1 MPLVE
6 RTAAVTWTGD
16 LRTGGGTLQVG
27 SGTLPDVRVTFSSRA
42 EAPQGLTSPEELLAA
57 AHAICYAMALSHVLT
72 QAGHRP
78 EQLKVTATCAWDPAA
93 LRITRMNLQVR
104 AQAPGLESHRLQELA
119 QQAEQIC
126 PVSNALRGNVE
137 IMLEI

>member
-27 SGTLPDVRVTFSSRA
+27 SGALPDVRVTFSSRA

-137 IMLEI
+137 IVLEV